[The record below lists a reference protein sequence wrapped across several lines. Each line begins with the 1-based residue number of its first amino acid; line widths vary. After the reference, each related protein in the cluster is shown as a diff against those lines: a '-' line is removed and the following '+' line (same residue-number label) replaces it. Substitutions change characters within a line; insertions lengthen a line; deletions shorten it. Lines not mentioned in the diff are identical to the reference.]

1 MDERIEKAF
10 AVANFATTLAN
21 QRRVALEE
29 YSQKLVYYFNGA
41 TFKVS
46 PELIAFIKTVLD
58 LGYTSDVPFLDAN
71 DFPIVVADVQ
81 EFLDNVVSVYFEAV
95 NEYTTKYAEI
105 KKKRK
110 ISDIVEL

>member
-10 AVANFATTLAN
+10 AVANFAATLAN
-21 QRRVALEE
+21 QRRVILEE
-29 YSQKLVYYFNGA
+29 YNQKLVYYTNGA
-41 TFKVS
+41 TFKAS

-58 LGYTSDVPFLDAN
+58 LGYTTDVPFLDAN
-71 DFPIVVADVQ
+71 DFPVVVADVQ
-81 EFLDNVVSVYFEAV
+81 ELLDSITSVYFEAL
-95 NEYTTKYAEI
+95 NDYTVKYAEI